1 MDKFAWKT
9 LFCLQLEVHLKVTSR
24 AYPLSLTRSG
34 PSMRATSASIDRF
47 VRFDI
52 KHLMPHCL
60 CWNVRARATIQSD
73 VWMTIARET
82 PIKIFSIVSMRV
94 RHDGSDTWKR
104 SSMAVHPFKAR
115 QELLI
120 FFLNLAPWPFCEE
133 HIGRTCIQQPRVRI
147 LGVIFCHYC
156 LV

>member
-1 MDKFAWKT
+1 MGWKWIQNELFSMDNFAWKT

-24 AYPLSLTRSG
+24 AHPLSLTRSG
-34 PSMRATSASIDRF
+34 PSMWATSASIDRF

-120 FFLNLAPWPFCEE
+120 FYFLTIP
-133 HIGRTCIQQPRVRI
+133 HTCNMFAHRWR
-147 LGVIFCHYC
+147 GS
-156 LV
+156 